1 MSADIP
7 SVSLPRSRTR
17 SRVFTLIAWFIIL
30 GLVGLVAYKNAQQ
43 GEAADSEKLLN
54 NERARMVGML
64 VVQLKAFEKDAG
76 ASALSGQR
84 MESLIAQVEDDAR
97 TPEDRIRVAILAG
110 ESLGPEAALAKLS
123 RVSDADI
130 EAELAND
137 IRAIRT
143 IYEDGTN
150 ALTPAERERL
160 VRRHGYLG
168 RLALAHGVPADMEP
182 RKTVQSEALWFTVR
196 LSLLAV
202 GLVMLLGLSLILF
215 ATACIWFFKGRVRR
229 AYVPDASSNGAFLEG
244 FALYL
249 VLFVA
254 LGPLLRWRGSASL
267 HWTWIAL
274 MILPVVWL
282 WTAARGT
289 TVQQRLQALG
299 WYRGR
304 GFFREAGAGIAGYIA
319 GLVVIAA
326 GCLVT
331 VVLVRYTGVTASSP
345 IVRELDGGPWQLAG
359 LYALACVFAPVMEET
374 MFRGALFHHL
384 RQRWGW
390 AASAFVVSFIFA
402 ILHPQG
408 WVAVPALFSIA
419 VVLAALR
426 EWRGSLIAPM
436 AAHACSNFLVLT
448 LALVLLK

>member
-1 MSADIP
+1 MSADMP
-7 SVSLPRSRTR
+7 SVSLTPSRKR
-17 SRVFTLIAWFIIL
+17 SRVPAFISWAVIL
-30 GLVGLVAYKNAQQ
+30 GLVGLVVYKNARP
-43 GEAADSEKLLN
+43 GDAADNERLLN

-64 VVQLKAFEKDAG
+64 VVQLKAVEKDAG
-76 ASALSGQR
+76 ATRLSGQR
-84 MESLIAQVEDDAR
+84 MESLIAQIEGDAR

-110 ESLGPEAALAKLS
+110 ESLGSDAALAKLS
-123 RVSDADI
+123 RVSENDI
-130 EAELAND
+130 EGELAGD
-137 IRAIRT
+137 IRSIRT
-143 IYEDGTN
+143 IYEDGAD
-150 ALTPAERERL
+150 ALSAAERESL

-168 RLALAHGVPADMEP
+168 RLALAHDIPADVEP
-182 RKTVQSEALWFTVR
+182 RKTLQSEAFWFTVR
-196 LSLLAV
+196 LSFLAV
-202 GLVMLLGLSLILF
+202 GLVLLLGLSLILF
-215 ATACIWFFKGRVRR
+215 AIGCIWFFKGRIRR

-244 FALYL
+244 FALYI

-254 LGPLLRWRGSASL
+254 LGPLLRWRGSVSV

-274 MILPVVWL
+274 LILPIVWL
-282 WTAARGT
+282 WTGRRGT
-289 TVQQRLQALG
+289 TFQQRLHAFG
-299 WYRGR
+299 WHRGQ
-304 GFFREAGAGIAGYIA
+304 GFLREAGAGIAGYIA
-319 GLVVIAA
+319 GLVVIAV

-331 VVLVRYTGVTASSP
+331 VVLVRYTGINASSP
-345 IVRELDGGPWQLAG
+345 IVRELDGGPLQLVG
-359 LYALACVFAPVMEET
+359 LYALACVFAPVMEEA

-408 WVAVPALFSIA
+408 WVALPALFSIA
-419 VVLAALR
+419 MVLAALR